1 MKDQEKTIHLIM
13 DEMLDYYKGDSR
25 RIFHFM
31 KVYSF
36 AKHIAV
42 CEAVDAQTLFVL
54 KLAAL
59 MHDIG
64 IKNSEEKYGSSAGSY
79 QEIEGPPI
87 AEMILQ
93 KNKIDKEVI
102 DRVCYLIG
110 HHHTYTQIDGIDY
123 QILVEADFIVNIDED
138 QMSKSATQAV
148 MQKYFK
154 TQTGLACLRHLYL

>member
-1 MKDQEKTIHLIM
+1 MKDHDKTIHLIM

-42 CEAVDAQTLFVL
+42 REAVEAQTLFVL
-54 KLAAL
+54 ELAAL

-64 IKNSEEKYGSSAGSY
+64 IKNSEEKYGSSAGNY
-79 QEIEGPPI
+79 QQIEGPPI

-93 KNKIDKEVI
+93 KNNIDQEVI

-138 QMSKSATQAV
+138 KMSDNAIESV

-154 TQTGLACLRHLYL
+154 TSSGLACLRNLYF

>member
-1 MKDQEKTIHLIM
+1 MKDHEKIVHLIM
-13 DEMLDYYKGDSR
+13 NEMQEYYKRDAR

-54 KLAAL
+54 ELAAL

-64 IKNSEEKYGSSAGSY
+64 IKRSEEKYGSSAGNY

-93 KNKIDKEVI
+93 KNKIDQEVI

-110 HHHTYTQIDGIDY
+110 HHHTYTKIDGIDY

-138 QMSKSATQAV
+138 KMSESATKAV

-154 TQTGLACLRHLYL
+154 TQAGFACLQYLYL

>member
-1 MKDQEKTIHLIM
+1 MNHETIIHLIM
-13 DEMLDYYKGDSR
+13 NEMQEYYKGDAR

-36 AKHIAV
+36 AKHIAI
-42 CEAVDAQTLFVL
+42 CESVDAPTLFIL
-54 KLAAL
+54 ELAAL

-64 IKNSEEKYGSSAGSY
+64 IKKSEEKYGSSAGSY
-79 QEIEGPPI
+79 QEKEGPPI

-93 KNKIDKEVI
+93 KNKIDQNVI

-110 HHHTYTQIDGIDY
+110 HHHTYTKIDGIDY

-138 QMSKSATQAV
+138 KMSNSATESV
-148 MQKYFK
+148 MRKYFK
-154 TQTGLACLRHLYL
+154 TQTGLLCLRYLYL

>member
-1 MKDQEKTIHLIM
+1 MENHGKTIHLIM

-42 CEAVDAQTLFVL
+42 RESVDAQTLFIL
-54 KLAAL
+54 EIAAL

-64 IKNSEEKYGSSAGSY
+64 IKTSEEKYGSSAGSY
-79 QEIEGPPI
+79 QEIEGPPV

-93 KNKIDKEVI
+93 KNKIGQNVI

-138 QMSKSATQAV
+138 KMSDNAIESV
-148 MQKYFK
+148 MRKYFK
-154 TQTGLACLRHLYL
+154 TQTGLACLRRLYL